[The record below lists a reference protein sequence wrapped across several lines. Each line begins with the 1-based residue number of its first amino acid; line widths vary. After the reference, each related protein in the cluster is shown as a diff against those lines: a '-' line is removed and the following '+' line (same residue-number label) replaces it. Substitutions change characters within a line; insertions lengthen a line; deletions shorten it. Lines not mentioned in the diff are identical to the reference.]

1 MSNRTQD
8 IPRFFLAPQQ
18 ERLFSLPEGI
28 PATQVVAFLAD
39 GVSEPELRT
48 ALEQLVSMHEIL
60 RTTFVRV
67 AGMRV
72 PQQLIHDELP
82 VAWTSSAAGGDH
94 SLESVL
100 HGEKAALDLE
110 AGPILRAVVSTDQG
124 SARALVLTAPA
135 ACLDGGSMVM
145 LLRELGR
152 LVREADTAEEP
163 LQHADYAEWR
173 RQLLDDPGPEADGA
187 LSWWRQQPA
196 PSAPRLL
203 FGRPSGGGMPSESLR
218 FALRNETV
226 VALRAA
232 ADSSRATE
240 ALFLETCAHA
250 LVARLS
256 GDIELGLAGL
266 VDGRSQ
272 PDLAGALGPYGQ
284 LVPIRSQVEPDT
296 TFAELLDQVRRAR
309 ADATRWQD
317 YASSE
322 QLALSTRAGIGFAYH
337 ELTLEDDL
345 YPQGL
350 AKLSTC
356 VGPLAIEFV
365 VYAGADTLA
374 FELAYDPACYEAAD
388 VDRIAACFATLVES
402 AAADSNLPVASLTLL
417 DDDER
422 AHVLALSAGV
432 AAEVPASP
440 VHHAFEE
447 RAAAAPHTVAVTD
460 GIEQLT
466 YGELNTAANQLAHRL
481 RALGVGRDQAVAL
494 CFDRSPSAIVG
505 LLGILKAGAAFVP
518 LNFEHPQHRLAHQ
531 LREAEVVVLV
541 TSKELLGRL
550 PAFSG
555 PSVCLDR
562 DAQELAA
569 EPSRDPEHVTELSDL
584 AYVIYTSGST
594 GLPKG
599 VAVTHR
605 NVANYTARMLG
616 RFEADGENLQFA
628 VVSALSTDLGYTS
641 VFPSLA
647 GGGSIHLISPDVVMD
662 PDAFAAYAAAMP
674 IDVLKIT
681 PSLLTALLAADAGAV
696 LPRRWLVSGGE
707 QFTFDLLGR
716 IRAHERGCRILNHY
730 GPTETTIGTCVT
742 EIVTGDDGFSANVP
756 IGRPLDNSQA
766 YIVDT
771 VGQPTPLGVAGE
783 LWIGGAGV
791 ARGYVNRP
799 DETAERFVANP
810 FSSVPDAK
818 AYRTGDRARFLP
830 DGRIEFLGRVD
841 QQVKI
846 RGFRV
851 EPGEIEATLL
861 RHPGVRQAA
870 VVVQGALD
878 DLRLAAYVVASPQP
892 SAEELRSFAGE
903 WLPEYMI
910 PSAFVML
917 DALPLTASGK
927 VDRQA
932 LPDPATSNLRPG
944 HEHVPPRTEVEH
956 EIAEIWQE
964 LLGVEEVGVTD
975 DFFALGGHSLLA
987 TQMITRIR
995 RHHGN
1000 VPLRALFVAP
1010 TIAALAEAVGA
1021 AQASRSDAQ

>member
-1 MSNRTQD
+1 MSYGTQD

-39 GVSEPELRT
+39 GVSETDLRT
-48 ALEQLVSMHEIL
+48 ALEHLVSRHEIL

-82 VAWTSSAAGGDH
+82 VAWTSSAADGDH
-94 SLESVL
+94 SVESVL
-100 HGEKAALDLE
+100 REEKAALDLE
-110 AGPILRAVVSTDQG
+110 AGPILRAVVSTDRESQ
-124 SARALVLTAPA
+124 RALVLTAPA
-135 ACLDGGSMVM
+135 ACLDGRSMVL
-145 LLRELGR
+145 LLRELGQLFR
-152 LVREADTAEEP
+152 GDDSVEEP
-163 LQHADYAEWR
+163 LQYADYAEWR
-173 RQLLDDPGPEADGA
+173 RQLLDDRGPEADGA
-187 LSWWRQQPA
+187 LSWWRQEPA
-196 PSAPRLL
+196 PGAPSLL
-203 FGRPSGGGMPSESLR
+203 FGRPSEGGVPSESLR
-218 FALRNETV
+218 FALRDETV
-226 VALRAA
+226 ATLRAA
-232 ADSSRATE
+232 AGSSRATE
-240 ALFLETCAHA
+240 ALFLEACAHA

-256 GDIELGLAGL
+256 GDTELVLAGL
-266 VDGRSQ
+266 ADGRSQ
-272 PDLAGALGPYGQ
+272 PDLAGALGPYAQ
-284 LVPIRSQVEPDT
+284 LVPIRSQVEPNT

-309 ADATRWQD
+309 TDATRWQD

-322 QLALSTRAGIGFAYH
+322 QLTLSSRAGIGFAYH
-337 ELTLEDDL
+337 EFALEDDL
-345 YPQGL
+345 YPQGM
-350 AKLSTC
+350 ARLSTC
-356 VGPLAIEFV
+356 VGSLGIEFV
-365 VYAGADTLA
+365 FYAGSDMLA
-374 FELAYDPACYEAAD
+374 FELAYDPSCYTAAD
-388 VDRIAACFATLVES
+388 LDRIAACFSTLVES
-402 AAADSNLPVASLTLL
+402 AAADPNLPVATLGLL
-417 DDDER
+417 DGEER
-422 AHVLALSAGV
+422 ARVLALSAGDV
-432 AAEVPASP
+432 AEVPDSP

-447 RAAAAPHTVAVTD
+447 RAAAAPQTVAVTD
-460 GIEQLT
+460 GTEQLT
-466 YGELNTAANQLAHRL
+466 YEELNTAANRLAHRL

-494 CFDRSPSAIVG
+494 CLDRSPSAIVG

-531 LREAEVVVLV
+531 LQEAEVVVLV
-541 TSKELLGRL
+541 TNEDLLGRL

-555 PSVCLDR
+555 PTVCLDR

-569 EPSRDPEHVTELSDL
+569 EPGSDPERVTELSDL

-605 NVANYTARMLG
+605 NVANYTARMLD
-616 RFEADGENLQFA
+616 RFGGDGENLQFA

-662 PDAFAAYAAAMP
+662 PDAFAAYAAATP

-681 PSLLTALLAADAGAV
+681 PSLLSALLAVGAEAV
-696 LPRRWLVSGGE
+696 LPRRWLVCGGE
-707 QFTFDLLGR
+707 QFTSELLAR
-716 IRAHERGCRILNHY
+716 VRAHESGCRILNHY
-730 GPTETTIGTCVT
+730 GPTETTIGTCVS
-742 EIVTGDDGFSANVP
+742 EVSADDDWLSASVP
-756 IGRPLDNSQA
+756 IGRPLENSQA

-771 VGQPTPLGVAGE
+771 VAQPTPLGVPGE

-791 ARGYVNRP
+791 ARGYVNRH
-799 DETAERFVANP
+799 DETAERFVADP
-810 FSSVPDAK
+810 FSGVPGASV
-818 AYRTGDRARFLP
+818 YRTGDRARFLP

-851 EPGEIEATLL
+851 EPGEVEATLL

-870 VVVQGALD
+870 VVVRGTLD
-878 DLRLAAYVVASPQP
+878 DLRLVAYVVASPQP

-910 PSAFVML
+910 PSIVPI
-917 DALPLTASGK
+917 DALPLTPSGK
-927 VDRQA
+927 VDRKA
-932 LPDPATSNLRPG
+932 LPDPATIDLRSQ
-944 HEHVPPRTEVEH
+944 HEHVAPRTEVEH

-964 LLGVEEVGVTD
+964 LLGVDEVGVTD

-995 RHHGN
+995 RQHGN
-1000 VPLRALFVAP
+1000 VPLRALFAAP
-1010 TIAALAEAVGA
+1010 TIAALAEAVAA
-1021 AQASRSDAQ
+1021 AQASRSEAQ